1 MCLIIEGGRNAK
13 LKRQQLEKLLGKKI
27 TGGYG
32 KGPRGKGPGGT
43 SGKQG
48 AGADPSR
55 QPMAVRL
62 IKGLEKK

>member
-1 MCLIIEGGRNAK
+1 M
-13 LKRQQLEKLLGKKI
+13 KRQQLDKLIGKKI

-32 KGPRGKGPGGT
+32 KGPRGKGSDGA

-48 AGADPSR
+48 AGTDPSR
-55 QPMAVRL
+55 QPIAVRL

>member
-1 MCLIIEGGRNAK
+1 
-13 LKRQQLEKLLGKKI
+13 LKRQQLEKIIGKKI

-32 KGPRGKGPGGT
+32 KAPRGKASGSP
-43 SGKQG
+43 SGKHG
-48 AGADPSR
+48 AATDASR